1 MMERRDVGLKALLI
15 RFELIVGADSFR
27 DEPRLA
33 VTRGAEI
40 REIVIMKA
48 SMRRMTSRQPQSA
61 RAQSDNRIKI
71 DKAEQAIPRN
81 KSFHQQTYCRS

>member
-15 RFELIVGADSFR
+15 RFELLVGADSFR
-27 DEPRLA
+27 DESRLA

-48 SMRRMTSRQPQSA
+48 AMRRMTS
-61 RAQSDNRIKI
+61 
-71 DKAEQAIPRN
+71 
-81 KSFHQQTYCRS
+81 